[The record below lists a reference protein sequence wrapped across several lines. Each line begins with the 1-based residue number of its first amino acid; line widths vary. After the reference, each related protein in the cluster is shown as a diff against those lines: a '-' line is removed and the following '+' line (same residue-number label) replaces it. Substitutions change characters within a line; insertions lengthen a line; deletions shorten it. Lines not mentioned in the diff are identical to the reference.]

1 MTEWKSVGLALSCKG
16 QRVLVTGAATGIG
29 WSITQSL
36 LAAGARVAICDLAP
50 DALDR
55 CRKESPEVAAFQAD
69 VTSEGD
75 VAALFDSVA
84 ASLGGLDVLVN
95 NAGIGGPVKSVKD
108 IELAEWRQM
117 FDVNMTGMFLCTRK
131 AVPMLEQA
139 GGGSIVNISSVA
151 GRMGYAMRS
160 GYSATKWAVIGFT
173 KSLAIEVGPANI
185 RVNAVLPGVVEGE
198 RHRRLFGARAERLG
212 IAFEDA
218 EQRFF
223 DQVSMRRKVTA
234 EDIAGTVAFLCSDMA
249 RNISGQSIGVCGDIQ
264 YMRA

>member
-1 MTEWKSVGLALSCKG
+1 MNGSTSGGLPLSCKG

-29 WSITQSL
+29 QAIAQAL
-36 LAAGARVAICDLAP
+36 VVAGARVAICDRVQ
-50 DALDR
+50 DAVEQ
-55 CRKESPEVAAFQAD
+55 CRKDAPEIAAFQAD
-69 VTSEGD
+69 VTSEKEM
-75 VAALFDSVA
+75 AALFDSVA
-84 ASLGGLDVLVN
+84 ATLGGLDVLVN
-95 NAGIGGPVKSVKD
+95 NAGIGGPVKAVKD
-108 IELAEWRQM
+108 IELAEWQQM

-131 AVPMLEQA
+131 AVPMMEQA

-173 KSLAIEVGPANI
+173 KSLAIELGPANI
-185 RVNAVLPGVVEGE
+185 RANAVLPGVVEGE
-198 RHRRLFGARAERLG
+198 RHRRLFGNRAEGLG
-212 IAFEDA
+212 ITFEEA

-223 DQVSMRRKVTA
+223 DQVSMRRKVTY
-234 EDIAGTVAFLCSDMA
+234 EDIAGTVAFLCSDLA